1 MNRGQVVRLGRVMAG
16 VGLALA
22 VYTASACVLPRS
34 EDAAVRT
41 FVLRHE
47 ETGRQAAP
55 AGVPAGIHGVLVV
68 AVPQAAP
75 GFEQPRIAYLR
86 QPSEVN
92 YYATHVWADTP
103 SRMVLPLVVR
113 SLETSGLWRVVVP
126 MPTGIRGDY
135 QLDLSDLL
143 VQQEFLQQPSRSR
156 VQVRAHLVD
165 VKAQR
170 ILGARIFE
178 ALEPAPTED
187 AYGGVLAADR
197 AVATVLATINE
208 WITSC
213 LRGSERE
220 AC

>member
-1 MNRGQVVRLGRVMAG
+1 MAAWLGVVVAAC
-16 VGLALA
+16 V
-22 VYTASACVLPRS
+22 VTACVLPRS
-34 EDAAVRT
+34 EENPIRT
-41 FVLRHE
+41 FVLMN
-47 ETGRQAAP
+47 GQADGDVSPRLAQRGGQGLLVV
-55 AGVPAGIHGVLVV
+55 GVPH
-68 AVPQAAP
+68 AAP

-113 SLETSGLWRVVVP
+113 SLETSGLWRVVVA
-126 MPTGIRGDY
+126 MPTGISGDY

-170 ILGARIFE
+170 VLGARNFD

-197 AVATVLATINE
+197 AMARVLAAMRE
-208 WITSC
+208 WLASC
-213 LRGSERE
+213 LQGPGRE
-220 AC
+220 TC

>member
-1 MNRGQVVRLGRVMAG
+1 MA
-16 VGLALA
+16 VS
-22 VYTASACVLPRS
+22 TASACVLPRS
-34 EDAAVRT
+34 EDQAVRT
-41 FVLRHE
+41 FVLMHE

-55 AGVPAGIHGVLVV
+55 AGAPAGMYGVLVV

-86 QPSEVN
+86 RPSEVS
-92 YYATHVWADTP
+92 YYANHVWADSP
-103 SRMVLPLVVR
+103 SRMVMPLVIR
-113 SLETSGLWRVVVP
+113 SLETTGLWRAVVP

-135 QLDLSDLL
+135 QLDLSGLL

-156 VQVRAHLVD
+156 VQWRTHLVD

-170 ILGARIFE
+170 VLGARNFE

-197 AVATVLATINE
+197 AMATVLAAMNE
-208 WITSC
+208 WLSSC
-213 LRGSERE
+213 LQGPGRE
-220 AC
+220 TC

>member
-1 MNRGQVVRLGRVMAG
+1 MRLRRVMAWC
-16 VGLALA
+16 GLVLA
-22 VYTASACVLPRS
+22 ACAATACVLPRPEEQS
-34 EDAAVRT
+34 IRT
-41 FVLRHE
+41 FVLTNAEADR
-47 ETGRQAAP
+47 TFGPRVAQAGGP
-55 AGVPAGIHGVLVV
+55 GILVV
-68 AVPQAAP
+68 GIPQAAP

-86 QPSEVN
+86 RPSEVS

-103 SRMVLPLVVR
+103 SRMVMPLLVR

-135 QLDLSDLL
+135 QLDLSGLV

-156 VQVRAHLVD
+156 VQWRAHLLD
-165 VKAQR
+165 GKAQR
-170 ILGARIFE
+170 VLGARNFE

-197 AVATVLATINE
+197 AMATVLAAMNE
-208 WITSC
+208 WLSSC
-213 LRGSERE
+213 LQGPGRE